1 MRESL
6 PSLEPRREPHKP
18 LAPLGRRDPPCPSF
32 WECSPL
38 APPRSIMSSG
48 LGSVDRTQAQLRP
61 VSCSLHS
68 AMEEPTG
75 GSTTGG
81 GHHTREHQRREH
93 YRKIMAPSALCCQP
107 RICNLGVWFWRPM
120 SGSSQ
125 EPPSYGLAPSLSPC
139 VGQMT
144 SPRVLL
150 WGAPCHFH
158 VTAQASAPS
167 CAFLSWAAIRSDIP
181 QDPTGRDFSTY
192 DANMRAQ
199 AYNVACMQTLVKST
213 HIHRSICT

>member
-1 MRESL
+1 MPLLLGMLATGFPAVYNVLRSGVCGQDPSSAAPCELL
-6 PSLEPRREPHKP
+6 PAFGHGGAHRREH
-18 LAPLGRRDPPCPSF
+18 
-32 WECSPL
+32 
-38 APPRSIMSSG
+38 
-48 LGSVDRTQAQLRP
+48 
-61 VSCSLHS
+61 H
-68 AMEEPTG
+68 
-75 GSTTGG
+75 GG

-213 HIHRSICT
+213 HIHRSIRT